1 MSATEQYMKG
11 YRQGFIDGHDTGKGI
26 NIIKKRSDF
35 SDEFLELVDQ
45 ESAKTQRRK
54 FTNSPKQ
61 KLLSEMTNKKW
72 NVYKKGSGKKTWI
85 QIRGEVSRSQ
95 VYKKKAKRL

>member
-1 MSATEQYMKG
+1 MNYNITNRESWELGYQAGFKTSIEMSGPKSKMSEVQMPT
-11 YRQGFIDGHDTGKGI
+11 F
-26 NIIKKRSDF
+26 KKQTLRK
-35 SDEFLELVDQ
+35 Q
-45 ESAKTQRRK
+45 NRK

-95 VYKKKAKRL
+95 AYKKKAKRL

>member
-1 MSATEQYMKG
+1 MNTGNEDYDKG
-11 YRQGFIDGHDTGKGI
+11 YKDGLRAGFEIAMSDTHEPMSIRQRSTGLLDKP
-26 NIIKKRSDF
+26 KRMTSG
-35 SDEFLELVDQ
+35 
-45 ESAKTQRRK
+45 RK

-95 VYKKKAKRL
+95 AYKKKAKRL